1 MIERDPVLF
10 GTLTYLWVLGVSM
23 FGGLASFIIKLNQS
37 TESLPIGRLF
47 IKLIGELIVAGFA
60 GVATFFLCQAWE
72 LDGMYT
78 AFAVAVSGH
87 LGAKAIDGLASIWR
101 VVMKVDNNGKS

>member
-37 TESLPIGRLF
+37 KDSLPIGKLF
-47 IKLIGELIVAGFA
+47 IQLIGVLIVAGFV
-60 GVATFFLCQAWE
+60 GVATFFLCQAWQ

-87 LGAKAIDGLASIWR
+87 LGAEAIKGLTGVWR
-101 VVMKVDNNGKS
+101 IVMKVDSNAKS

>member
-1 MIERDPVLF
+1 MIERDPILF
-10 GTLTYLWVLGVSM
+10 GTITYLWVLAISM

-37 TESLPIGRLF
+37 TEKQPLGILF
-47 IKLIGELIVAGFA
+47 IKLIGELLVAGFA
-60 GVATFFLCQAWE
+60 GMATFFLCQAWG

-87 LGAKAIDGLASIWR
+87 LGAKAIDGLAGIWR
-101 VVMKVDNNGKS
+101 TLLKVNQNG